1 MWFTHLFPHDGLLKL
16 SDHLLQGIQTEHMQW
31 GPLVEIR
38 GSVSPFMVVVLT
50 NNNPFNCYCWAI
62 TLMNRSKDSKWFLQ
76 HIYFFHLQ
84 AHINGLGWCSTAVL
98 WHWACHRPWKRGKVL
113 MDQNKETADFK
124 LNKSSVLGKL
134 IFVRIY
140 LKERLVGCLLATG
153 LMGGELLM
161 ESWIK
166 EDILSFRLNPNVKV
180 FTRSSPSSIC
190 YANQR
195 CAREW
200 NEILFLSFL
209 IKSKVKRN

>member
-1 MWFTHLFPHDGLLKL
+1 
-16 SDHLLQGIQTEHMQW
+16 MQW

-62 TLMNRSKDSKWFLQ
+62 TLMNRSKHSKWFLQ
-76 HIYFFHLQ
+76 YIFFSIYKH
-84 AHINGLGWCSTAVL
+84 ASMGLAGVAQL
-98 WHWACHRPWKRGKVL
+98 LRHWACHRPWKRGKVL

-124 LNKSSVLGKL
+124 QNKSSVLGKL

-140 LKERLVGCLLATG
+140 LKEREVGCVLATG

-166 EDILSFRLNPNVKV
+166 EDTLSFLLNPNVKV
-180 FTRSSPSSIC
+180 FSRSSSSSVC

-200 NEILFLSFL
+200 N
-209 IKSKVKRN
+209 